1 MVPASLSSY
10 PTDYKRKIVKLDDG
24 KYYKLTIWDT
34 AGQERFRTITQAY
47 FRGSHG
53 MLLVFDVG
61 ARKSFDNIK
70 HWIDQIKAH
79 TKDTGRDMPPP
90 KIVLIGNKCDLP
102 AGQRKVSRAEAE
114 ALAEANGMPYVEASA
129 KDNINVQEA
138 FMTVTKLVA
147 NSGVLNRGSDRSTVN
162 ALSDSDSSGKPDGGC
177 AC

>member
-1 MVPASLSSY
+1 MRGYVARRADSATAPVGVAAFLTNTVVVDGVSVKFGARPGVCAAVSSL
-10 PTDYKRKIVKLDDG
+10 TLVG
-24 KYYKLTIWDT
+24 WLTEIWDT

-102 AGQRKVSRAEAE
+102 ASQRKVSREEAE
-114 ALAEANGMPYVEASA
+114 ALA
-129 KDNINVQEA
+129 
-138 FMTVTKLVA
+138 TKP
-147 NSGVLNRGSDRSTVN
+147 RR
-162 ALSDSDSSGKPDGGC
+162 
-177 AC
+177 

>member
-1 MVPASLSSY
+1 MS
-10 PTDYKRKIVKLDDG
+10 TDYKRKIIKLDDE

-61 ARKSFDNIK
+61 SEKTFKSIE
-70 HWIDQIKAH
+70 HWMKQIDDH
-79 TKDTGRDMPPP
+79 TNTTGRDSIPP
-90 KIVLIGNKCDLP
+90 KVVLVGNKCDLP
-102 AGQRKVSRAEAE
+102 DNQRQVSKERAEAM
-114 ALAEANGMPYVEASA
+114 AAKWGVPYIETSA
-129 KDNINVQEA
+129 KNNINVQDA

-147 NSGVLNRGSDRSTVN
+147 PQLSI
-162 ALSDSDSSGKPDGGC
+162 SDSDRNTGSTSLADVGGTKNKKGC